1 MKRKG
6 ISLIG
11 MPASGKSTIG
21 RELSRTLDMPL
32 LDIDKWMEEHE
43 GMPLKQAIV
52 QKGAAYI
59 LALESR
65 CVRELDLHETIVSTP
80 GSIIYNDVVEPLRQ
94 QTNIVW
100 LNVPYGDIEQRLAP
114 DVHNER
120 GIIGLAEKGLQLLYE
135 ERLPLYRRWA
145 QYTIDCT
152 GKRQQEITQ
161 EITNLFG
168 N

>member
-21 RELSRTLDMPL
+21 RELSRTLGMPL

-43 GMPLKQAIV
+43 GMPLKQAIM
-52 QKGAAYI
+52 QRGAAYI

-65 CVRELDLHETIVSTP
+65 CVRELDLHEMIVSTP
-80 GSIIYNDVVEPLRQ
+80 GSIIYNDVVEPMRQ

-100 LNVPYGDIEQRLAP
+100 LNVPYEDIERRLAP

-120 GIIGLAEKGLQLLYE
+120 GIIGLAEKGLRRLYE
-135 ERLPLYRRWA
+135 ERLPLYQRWA
-145 QYTIDCT
+145 QYTIDCA
-152 GKRQQEITQ
+152 GKQQQEITQ
-161 EITNLFG
+161 EIIDLFS

>member
-21 RELSRTLDMPL
+21 RELSQTLGFPL

-43 GMPLKQAIV
+43 NLPLKQAIL
-52 QKGAAYI
+52 QKGVAYI

-80 GSIIYNDVVEPLRQ
+80 GSIIYNDVVEPLRM

-100 LNVPYGDIEQRLAP
+100 LNVPFETFEKRLAP
-114 DVHNER
+114 DVNNER
-120 GIIGLAEKGLQLLYE
+120 GIIGLAEKGLRCLYE
-135 ERLPLYRRWA
+135 ERLPLYQQWA
-145 QYTIDCT
+145 QYTIDCEN
-152 GKRQQEITQ
+152 KQQYEITQ
-161 EITNLFG
+161 EIIDLFG

>member
-1 MKRKG
+1 MKRQG

-21 RELSRTLDMPL
+21 RELSRTLEMPL
-32 LDIDKWMEEHE
+32 LDIDKWMEKHE
-43 GMPLKQAIV
+43 GMPLKQAIM

-65 CVRELDLHETIVSTP
+65 YVREQDLRDTIVSTP
-80 GSIIYNDVVEPLRQ
+80 GSIIYNDVLEPLRR

-100 LNVPYGDIEQRLAP
+100 LHVPYRDIEERLAQ
-114 DVHNER
+114 DVTNER
-120 GIIGLAEKGLQLLYE
+120 GIIGLAEKGLRRLYE
-135 ERLPLYRRWA
+135 ERLPLYEQWA
-145 QYTIDCT
+145 QYTIDCA
-152 GKRQQEITQ
+152 GKQQSEITQ
-161 EITNLFG
+161 EICDLFY

>member
-21 RELSRTLDMPL
+21 RELTSTLGLPL
-32 LDIDKWMEEHE
+32 LDIDKWMEDHE
-43 GMPLKQAIV
+43 GLALKQAIV

-65 CVRELDLHETIVSTP
+65 CVRELDLHDTIVSTP
-80 GSIIYNDVVEPLRQ
+80 GSIIYNDVLEPLQQ

-100 LNVPYGDIEQRLAP
+100 LDVPFATLQERLAP
-114 DVHNER
+114 DVNNER
-120 GIIGLAEKGLQLLYE
+120 GIIGLAEKGLRRLFE
-135 ERLPLYRRWA
+135 ERLPLYQQWA
-145 QYTIDCT
+145 QYRIDCD
-152 GKRQQEITQ
+152 GKQQHEITQ
-161 EITNLFG
+161 EIIDILG
-168 N
+168 Y